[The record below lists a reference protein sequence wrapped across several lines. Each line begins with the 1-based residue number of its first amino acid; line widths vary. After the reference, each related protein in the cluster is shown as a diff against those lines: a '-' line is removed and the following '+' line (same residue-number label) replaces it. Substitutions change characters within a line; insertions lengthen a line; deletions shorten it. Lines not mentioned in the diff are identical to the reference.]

1 MRSINWKAM
10 QRSQGGSILMI
21 VCGALLALSPD
32 SASAML
38 SVILGWVLI
47 VMGVMLMV
55 GGFLSGREWGSIGQG
70 ALFLICGS
78 WLHRNP
84 LMIASVLGLV
94 LGVVAVRRGWSGAKN
109 AQRIKR
115 SGGMWVPGAVLAAL
129 ELIVGVRLVLSPLSV
144 SRLVLTLAGIA
155 MAACGAWELISR
167 YRGQKHIPGDFH
179 IIDADK

>member
-1 MRSINWKAM
+1 MSGINWKFTS
-10 QRSQGGSILMI
+10 RSQGGSVLMI

-32 SASAML
+32 SASAIL
-38 SVILGWVLI
+38 SVVIGWALI
-47 VMGVMLMV
+47 VMGVMLIV
-55 GGFLSGREWGSIGQG
+55 GGFVSGREWGSIGQG

-94 LGVVAVRRGWSGAKN
+94 LGVVAVRRGWQGAKN

-115 SGGMWVPGAVLAAL
+115 SGGMWIPGAVLAAL
-129 ELIVGVRLVLSPLSV
+129 ELIVGVRLILSPLSV

-155 MAACGAWELISR
+155 MAACGAWELISQN
-167 YRGQKHIPGDFH
+167 RGKKYIPGDYN